1 MASTFKIGDR
11 VVWSSASNGTWEK
24 KVGIVERVC
33 PPNYRPNDLIP
44 GCGLSRD
51 HESYVIR
58 VGARP
63 GVKGKLYWPI
73 ASKLRKA

>member
-1 MASTFKIGDR
+1 
-11 VVWSSASNGTWEK
+11 V
-24 KVGIVERVC
+24 VERVC
-33 PPNYRPNDLIP
+33 PPHHSPTDIIPN
-44 GCGLSRD
+44 CGGWRE

>member
-1 MASTFKIGDR
+1 MAKMFKIGDR
-11 VVWSSASNGTWEK
+11 VAWSSQAHGTWQK
-24 KVGIVERVC
+24 KVGVVERVC
-33 PPNYRPNDLIP
+33 PPHHSPTDIIPN
-44 GCGLSRD
+44 CGGWRE

-58 VGARP
+58 VGARA